1 MEKIVQFLNK
11 NNIGVVATSN
21 ENKPFIRVQHVHLI
35 KNNIFYFTTANIKR
49 AYNQLKENPF
59 IEFLVMDDKYVTAKL
74 SGEIKFTDDI
84 NVKQMVMDN
93 SPSVK
98 QGYKIA
104 DNPLYEVFYLEHG
117 QAVYSDLL
125 SGKESEIFDF

>member
-1 MEKIVQFLNK
+1 MEKIVQFLNE
-11 NNIGVVATSN
+11 NNIGIVATSSD
-21 ENKPFIRVQHVHLI
+21 NKPYIRVQHVHFI
-35 KNNIFYFTTANIKR
+35 KDNVFYFTTANVKR

-59 IEFLVMDDKYVTAKL
+59 IEFLVMNDKYVTVKL
-74 SGEIKFTDDI
+74 SGQIKFTDDI

-104 DNPLYEVFYLEHG
+104 DNPVYEVFYLEHG
-117 QAVYSDLL
+117 QAIFSDIL
-125 SGKESEIFDF
+125 SGKESEVFDF

>member
-1 MEKIVQFLNK
+1 MEKIVQFLNE
-11 NNIGVVATSN
+11 NNIGVVATSS
-21 ENKPFIRVQHVHLI
+21 ENKPFVRIQHVHLI
-35 KNNIFYFTTANIKR
+35 KDNVFYFTTANVKR

-59 IEFLVMDDKYVTAKL
+59 IEFLVMNDKYVTVKL

-98 QGYKIA
+98 QGYKTA
-104 DNPLYEVFYLEHG
+104 DNPIYEVFYLEHG
-117 QAVYSDLL
+117 QAVFSDLL
-125 SGKESEIFDF
+125 SGKESEIFNF

>member
-1 MEKIVQFLNK
+1 MEKIVQFLNE
-11 NNIGVVATSN
+11 NNIGVVATSS
-21 ENKPFIRVQHVHLI
+21 ENKPFVRIQHVHLI
-35 KNNIFYFTTANIKR
+35 KDNVFYFTTANVKR

-59 IEFLVMDDKYVTAKL
+59 IEFLVMNDKYVTVKL

-98 QGYKIA
+98 QGYKTA
-104 DNPLYEVFYLEHG
+104 DNPVYEVFYLEHG
-117 QAVYSDLL
+117 QAVFSDLL
-125 SGKESEIFDF
+125 SGKESEIFNF